1 LDRTIGKRL
10 GALVLLGTLT
20 VSGCSNAGA
29 TTAPSAPGA
38 TTAAPA
44 ATSAAPA
51 GTSAAPAATSAAP
64 AATSAAP
71 AATTGAPSGTSINIS
86 GSSTVLPITS
96 AIAEAY
102 KAKAPN
108 VAITVNG
115 PGTGDGFK
123 VFCKGETDI
132 SDASRK
138 INDAEKAT
146 CQAAGIEFIE
156 LAVAIDGITLM
167 TSNQTGDDVKCLTFN
182 DLYALM
188 GPESQGFKKWSDA
201 QPLDTLLGSTTVL
214 PAQDLTI
221 TAPGEESGTYNSFI
235 EIALKKIAD
244 ARKTKNTVLR
254 PDYGSNGDDNVIIQG
269 IASTPYSLGF
279 VGFAYAQ
286 ENADKVKELEVDGG
300 KGCIAPSVETIAG
313 GTYPLSR
320 TLYIYVNKAKAKDN
334 AALAPFVDY
343 YLAAGTI
350 EAALTLPGVGYINLP
365 AATLDTSRATW
376 AAH

>member
-1 LDRTIGKRL
+1 MRRDHLDLTIGKRL
-10 GALVLLGTLT
+10 GALALLGALT
-20 VSGCSNAGA
+20 VAACGGGGSTAKPSG
-29 TTAPSAPGA
+29 APGS
-38 TTAAPA
+38 TGPA
-44 ATSAAPA
+44 ASSPTPAPPS
-51 GTSAAPAATSAAP
+51 G
-64 AATSAAP
+64 
-71 AATTGAPSGTSINIS
+71 SGTSINIS

-146 CQAAGIEFIE
+146 CQTAGIEYIE

-167 TSNQTGDDVKCLTFN
+167 TSNATGPEVTCLTFN

-188 GPESQGFKKWSDA
+188 GPESQGFKKWTDA
-201 QPLDTLLGSTTVL
+201 QALATTLGSTTVF
-214 PAQDLTI
+214 PDKDLTI

-244 ARKTKNTVLR
+244 ARKTKDTVLR
-254 PDYGSNGDDNVIIQG
+254 PDYQSSGDDNVIIQG
-269 IASTPYSLGF
+269 IAGTPYSLGF

-286 ENADKVKELEVDGG
+286 ENVDKVKEIAVDGG
-300 KGCIAPSVETIAG
+300 KGCVAPSVETIAG

-320 TLYIYVNKAKAKDN
+320 TLFIYVNKQKAKDN
-334 AALAPFVDY
+334 AALAPFVDF
-343 YLAAGTI
+343 YLAPGTV
-350 EAALTLPGVGYINLP
+350 EAALMLPGVGYINLP
-365 AATLDTSRATW
+365 AATLDASRATW
-376 AAH
+376 TAR